1 MSVFGEQ
8 LDNLFDGSISDLIDE
23 VNQDAEWL
31 ETTTG
36 DEVKC
41 ISLENLE
48 GIINRIF
55 NIDIKF

>member
-8 LDNLFDGSISDLIDE
+8 MDNLFDGSISDLIDS
-23 VNQDAEWL
+23 VNQDSEWL

-36 DEVKC
+36 DEIKC

-48 GIINRIF
+48 GIINRTF